1 MHIAFHYPG
10 LNLGGQQT
18 QTLRLMQELAALGHR
33 VSWIYHWGG
42 PLLDEARRHG
52 CSHRIRM
59 PRWNAGRFGVQR
71 IVNRAVY
78 RAAGTWQLLRYCR
91 RERVDALL
99 SANTPD
105 SILGARV
112 AASSGT
118 RHFRYLGGSLKQVE
132 PHWLEQ
138 YATLGVDER
147 TAGYFGWPAVLE
159 ELAEVGVS
167 RRKFVVLPMAVDT
180 QRHFPLPEEER
191 RAVRASLGIPADVLV
206 IGWIGRVAE
215 NMQVWGT
222 IDLARRLRAR
232 GFSAFRLLFAGGGD
246 ALPRLQTELA
256 DAGLLEES
264 VVAGWV
270 PYERIN
276 AVTNAMDIVPLLEP
290 DPHGGSIVREA
301 IAAGRVALSVD
312 GPSHVQREFMKPSS
326 SVLVP
331 SEGYLDHATDAVLR
345 LAGDPAARQAL
356 GHAAAEYAR
365 SEMSFR
371 RQAEAMVSGIVRL
384 R

>member
-18 QTLRLMQELAALGHR
+18 QTLRLMQELSEMGHR
-33 VSWIYHWGG
+33 TSWIYHRGG
-42 PLLDEARRHG
+42 SLLEEIRSHG
-52 CSHRIRM
+52 TAHRIRM
-59 PRWNAGRFGVQR
+59 PQFNAGRYGIQR
-71 IVNRAVY
+71 VTNRAIY
-78 RAAGTWQLLRYCR
+78 RAIGTWQLSRYCR

-112 AASSGT
+112 AASSET
-118 RHFRYLGGSLKQVE
+118 RHFRYLGGSLRQVE
-132 PHWLEQ
+132 PYWLEK
-138 YATLGVDER
+138 YSTLGVDEQ

-159 ELAEVGVS
+159 ELAEAGVS

-180 QRHFPLPEEER
+180 QRHFPLSEEER
-191 RAVRASLGIPADVLV
+191 RAVRASLGIPADTLV
-206 IGWIGRVAE
+206 IGWIGRIAE

-222 IDLARRLRAR
+222 IELARRLRAR
-232 GFSAFRLLFAGGGD
+232 GFSDFRLLFAGGGD
-246 ALPRLQTELA
+246 ALPRLRAELA
-256 DAGLLEES
+256 AAGLHEQS
-264 VVAGWV
+264 VVTGWV

-312 GPSHVQREFMKPSS
+312 GPARVQQEFMKPLF

-331 SEGYLDHATDAVLR
+331 SEGFLAHSTEAVLR
-345 LAGDPAARQAL
+345 LASDPAERQAM

-365 SEMSFR
+365 TEMSFR
-371 RQAEAMVSGIVRL
+371 RQAQALVSGIVRL